1 MFVRKLKLE
10 NFRNYDGLE
19 LEFDRYLNLIIGD
32 NGQGKT
38 NLIEALFVG
47 GFGRSFRTSR
57 EREMVQFNINTAYL
71 GIQFHQ
77 HGIESQLEMRFLEDK
92 KKSLK
97 YNGSSI
103 QRLSEWVGRLNIVA
117 FTPEDLKLVKESPVE
132 RRRFIDREISQMST
146 KYLMSFVHYN
156 RALDQRNALLR
167 AKCTQSSLY
176 EIWEEKMAQY
186 GAQVILKR
194 LEFIKKLNHIS
205 QRIHYQMTNGK
216 EKFGVEY
223 LSFISN
229 ENGLD
234 YDTIVT
240 AIIKKLENYR
250 EKDIERG
257 FTWFGPHR
265 DDLKLTIDGH
275 DARVYGSQ
283 GQQRTAAL
291 SLKLSEIEIILEE
304 TGEYPILILDD
315 VMSEL
320 DQHRQN
326 LLIKTFENVQTF
338 ITTTELSTI
347 KNDHLARGKILKVVD
362 GTVIQYETA
371 GGNRSDNT
379 SPK

>member
-1 MFVRKLKLE
+1 MYVRKLKLE
-10 NFRNYDGLE
+10 NFRNYDELE

-57 EREMVQFNINTAYL
+57 EREMVKFNLNTAYL
-71 GIQFHQ
+71 GIHFHQ
-77 HGIESQLEMRFLEDK
+77 HGIDSQLEMRFLEDK
-92 KKSLK
+92 KKSLR
-97 YNGSSI
+97 YNGSPI

-146 KYLMSFVHYN
+146 RYLMAFVHYN

-167 AKCTQSSLY
+167 AKSSQWQLY

-194 LEFIKKLNHIS
+194 LEFISKLDRIS
-205 QRIHYQMTNGK
+205 QRIHFQMTNGK
-216 EKFGVEY
+216 EKFSVEY
-223 LSFISN
+223 LSFITN
-229 ENGLD
+229 EIDQD

-240 AIIKKLENYR
+240 AIINKLEEYR

-257 FTWFGPHR
+257 FTWYGPHR

-275 DARVYGSQ
+275 DARVFGSQ

-291 SLKLSEIEIILEE
+291 SLKLSEIEIIFEE

-338 ITTTELSTI
+338 ITTTELGTI
-347 KNDHLARGKILKVVD
+347 KNDHLSRGKILKVVD
-362 GTVIQYETA
+362 GTVFELETS
-371 GGNRSDNT
+371 GGN
-379 SPK
+379 

>member
-97 YNGSSI
+97 YNGSPI
-103 QRLSEWVGRLNIVA
+103 HRLSDWVGRLNIVA

-167 AKCTQSSLY
+167 SKSTQSALY

-194 LEFIKKLNHIS
+194 LEFIKKLNSIS

-229 ENGLD
+229 ENEPD

-240 AIIKKLENYR
+240 AIINKMENYR

-291 SLKLSEIEIILEE
+291 SLKLSEIEIIHEE

-326 LLIKTFENVQTF
+326 LLIKAFENVQTF

-347 KNDHLARGKILKVVD
+347 KNDHLARGKILKVID
-362 GTVIQYETA
+362 GTVIEYDTA
-371 GGNRSDNT
+371 GGN
-379 SPK
+379 